1 MIEHQGGPRRAG
13 EAGHKQIIFGVPI
26 ESSTAF
32 IPEGS
37 MTVGATQDAKLK
49 IDNIQAKLDALKGE
63 RGSKIARADDDF
75 NDALRAAKEKKSA
88 AYTQIKQDYDPQI
101 AELDEEL
108 KQAKR
113 ASTHFEGPVKRS

>member
-13 EAGHKQIIFGVPI
+13 EAGHKQIILGVPI

-63 RGSKIARADDDF
+63 RGSKIARA
-75 NDALRAAKEKKSA
+75 AKEKKSA